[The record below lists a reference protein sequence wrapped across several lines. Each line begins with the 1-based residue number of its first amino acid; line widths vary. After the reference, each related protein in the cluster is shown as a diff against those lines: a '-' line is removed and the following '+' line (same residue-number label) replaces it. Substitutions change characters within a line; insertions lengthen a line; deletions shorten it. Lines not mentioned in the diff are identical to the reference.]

1 MKTIAPKDN
10 PYLIG
15 HEKAESFVLEAWRQ
29 NNLHHALLISGEKG
43 IGKATF
49 AYRIA
54 RFLLQADETKRN
66 NYKSLEIS
74 PESSV
79 FRQINSGSHPDL
91 KVIER
96 GYIKTD
102 RQKIIKAIQSGNYMS
117 DEELSDLKKSSEIVI
132 DDIREINDFLSKS
145 SANDNWRVVL
155 IDCADEMNRSSSNA
169 LLKALEEPPHKTL
182 MMLISHNPA
191 ILLPTI
197 RSRCTKIELHPL
209 TDNLVASLL
218 RRYRPEL
225 NETKIKKLCSMAKG
239 SIGKAIQYADN
250 HAEEFYEEL
259 KALSDAGN
267 NFHIAQMLKFC
278 STAATED
285 NYELFK
291 ELVLK
296 FLLEKARSG
305 KKVDSFAALFDKA
318 TATFRETE
326 ALNLDK
332 KQAITDIMI
341 GIARLN

>member
-1 MKTIAPKDN
+1 MESIAPKDN

-15 HEKAESFVLEAWRQ
+15 HEKAENFVLEAWR
-29 NNLHHALLISGEKG
+29 NHNLHQALLISGEKG

-54 RFLLQADETKRN
+54 RFLLQADETKRDS
-66 NYKSLEIS
+66 YKSLEIS
-74 PESSV
+74 PQAQV
-79 FRQINSGSHPDL
+79 FRQISSGSHPDF

-117 DEELSDLKKSSEIVI
+117 DEELSDLKKSTEIVV
-132 DDIREINDFLSKS
+132 DDVRDINEFLSKR

-155 IDCADEMNRSSSNA
+155 IDSADEMNRSSANA
-169 LLKALEEPPHKTL
+169 ILKILEEPPHKTL
-182 MMLISHNPA
+182 MLLISHNPT

-197 RSRCTKIELHPL
+197 RSRCAKLELKPL
-209 TDNLVASLL
+209 DNNLVSSLL

-225 NETKIKKLCSMAKG
+225 NETEIKQLSTMAKG

-250 HAEEFYEEL
+250 HAANFYDEL
-259 KALSDAGN
+259 KTLAECGN
-267 NFHIAQMLKFC
+267 NFQTAQMLKFC
-278 STAATED
+278 STAANES

-291 ELVLK
+291 ELILK
-296 FLLEKARSG
+296 FLLEKARLG
-305 KKVDSFAALFDKA
+305 KKIDSYAAMFDKA
-318 TATFRETE
+318 TSIFKETE

-332 KQAITDIMI
+332 KQAITDIMV
-341 GIARLN
+341 GIARIN